1 MHQIIPVAAT
11 TGGTPQVDTPSH
23 IVAWP
28 PVIGYAEL
36 SVLLGRTVGTLQ
48 ADRIRRPES
57 LPPASTPPGSRTP
70 RWITS
75 DVLDWLRS
83 YREQRSQ
90 PPAAAESAPTARG
103 RERPTKRDQIERRRL
118 AQAAEGGV

>member
-11 TGGTPQVDTPSH
+11 TGDTTQVDTPTH

-70 RWITS
+70 RWITV
-75 DVLDWLRS
+75 DVLDWLRQC
-83 YREQRSQ
+83 RERRVQLAGPVATTSPRR
-90 PPAAAESAPTARG
+90 RG
-103 RERPTKRDQIERRRL
+103 RPTKREQIERKRA

>member
-11 TGGTPQVDTPSH
+11 TGGTPQSDTPSH

-70 RWITS
+70 RWITA
-75 DVLDWLRS
+75 DVLDWLRH
-83 YREQRSQ
+83 YREQRTQ
-90 PPAAAESAPTARG
+90 PAAPVATTSPRRRG
-103 RERPTKRDQIERRRL
+103 RPTNRDQIERERA
-118 AQAAEGGV
+118 AQASKGGV

>member
-11 TGGTPQVDTPSH
+11 TGGTTQVDTPTH

-70 RWITS
+70 RWITV
-75 DVLDWLRS
+75 DVLDWLRQC
-83 YREQRSQ
+83 RERRVQ
-90 PPAAAESAPTARG
+90 PAGPVATPSPRRRG
-103 RERPTKRDQIERRRL
+103 RPTKREQIERKRA

>member
-1 MHQIIPVAAT
+1 MQQIIPVT
-11 TGGTPQVDTPSH
+11 TTSGVAHGDTPSH

-28 PVIGYAEL
+28 PVIGYVEL

-70 RWITS
+70 RWITA
-75 DVLDWLRS
+75 DVLDWLRQ
-83 YREQRSQ
+83 YRERRVQ
-90 PPAAAESAPTARG
+90 PAVPVATTSPRRRG
-103 RERPTKRDQIERRRL
+103 RPTKREQIERKRA
-118 AQAAEGGV
+118 AQASEGGE

>member
-11 TGGTPQVDTPSH
+11 TSGTTQVDTPSQL
-23 IVAWP
+23 VAWP

-70 RWITS
+70 RWITA
-75 DVLDWLRS
+75 DVLDWLRQF
-83 YREQRSQ
+83 RERRVQ
-90 PPAAAESAPTARG
+90 PVEPVATTSPRRRG
-103 RERPTKRDQIERRRL
+103 RPTKREQIERKRA
-118 AQAAEGGV
+118 AQALEVGV